1 MANAYEDGKNWKGI
15 RDGAFFIG
23 NVIKDIFFDNPL
35 RQPILIR
42 EGLVSFKCE
51 SVKMRLESGRV
62 ITLFDHYPI
71 SYPDD
76 QKKDKDKETS
86 VFNYLFP
93 NETSIVVIEGMEQ
106 WDSQQ
111 GAPKNDAGY
120 VYFLSGGKVLSF
132 QFSYKR
138 PGEGRIC
145 LHDVSENEFFS
156 NTFQKI
162 QNAKKLKE
170 IRSEASEA

>member
-76 QKKDKDKETS
+76 QKRTKIKR
-86 VFNYLFP
+86 L
-93 NETSIVVIEGMEQ
+93 Q
-106 WDSQQ
+106 
-111 GAPKNDAGY
+111 
-120 VYFLSGGKVLSF
+120 FLII
-132 QFSYKR
+132 FS
-138 PGEGRIC
+138 E
-145 LHDVSENEFFS
+145 
-156 NTFQKI
+156 
-162 QNAKKLKE
+162 
-170 IRSEASEA
+170 